1 MFDPVLPDELV
12 VSLGES
18 LTLVQQHDDG
28 WSIVGRDSV
37 FNPGE
42 VELGAVPA
50 WVFLKPVKGLRA
62 ERPMRVSSLG
72 VTVNLDAPPAFGPR
86 DNVMSWSNF

>member
-1 MFDPVLPDELV
+1 MTV
-12 VSLGES
+12 V
-18 LTLVQQHDDG
+18 QNFDDG
-28 WSIVGRDSV
+28 WCIVGRDSMLK
-37 FNPGE
+37 PGD

-50 WVFLKPVKGLRA
+50 WCFLKPVPGLRA

-72 VTVNLDAPPAFGPR
+72 VTVNLDGPPTLDPR

>member
-1 MFDPVLPDELV
+1 M
-12 VSLGES
+12 
-18 LTLVQQHDDG
+18 
-28 WSIVGRDSV
+28 

-42 VELGAVPA
+42 VELGAVPS
-50 WVFLKPVKGLRA
+50 WVFLKAVKGLRA

-72 VTVNLDAPPAFGPR
+72 VTVSLDAPPALGQR